1 VNISRLRAAQ
11 SLERL
16 GTELASHF
24 AEGTNMTT
32 IIRDRSPRKLP
43 QQSRARVTVDAILT
57 ASALVFREQGY
68 ERATTARIA
77 DVAGVSVG
85 SLYQYFPDKASL
97 ALTLIEQ
104 LRARFA
110 TRFAETATRVVDL
123 SFEDKVRAFARLAVD
138 ALEDDAALTTALI
151 AVPRVVGDV
160 ELLGVPSI
168 VSDIV
173 ESVLHRHAHE
183 TDLMNLD
190 VASFVVVSCAQS
202 VIIGRRALHHD
213 PRERERTVEEVVRLV
228 SRYAA
233 C

>member
-1 VNISRLRAAQ
+1 
-11 SLERL
+11 
-16 GTELASHF
+16 
-24 AEGTNMTT
+24 MTT
-32 IIRDRSPRKLP
+32 TIRDRSPRKLP

-57 ASALVFREQGY
+57 ASALVFRDQGY

-123 SFEDKVRAFARLAVD
+123 PFEDKVRAFARLAVD

-151 AVPRVVGDV
+151 GVPRVVGDT
-160 ELLGVPSI
+160 ELLCVPPV
-168 VSDIV
+168 VSNII
-173 ESVLHRHAHE
+173 ESVLRQHAHE
-183 TDLMNLD
+183 TDLVSLK
-190 VASFVVVSCAQS
+190 VAGFVVVSCAQS
-202 VIIGRRALHHD
+202 VIIGRRAMHHD
-213 PRERERTVEEVVRLV
+213 PRERDRTVDEIVRLV
-228 SRYAA
+228 SRYVAR
-233 C
+233 